1 MKFRNLLVGV
11 IAGVF
16 FFGCDKDSQ
25 MAVHESE
32 LPTLLPVEDVTVHPL
47 GDEMVLSYTSRYDWE
62 IDYDGLDNKDNWLTV
77 KPEKGKAGT
86 TAITVT
92 VKPNLDGESD
102 STHVVFC
109 SRQGDEIDKFKVTQH
124 AAVLDVRISDASD
137 YRTDS
142 TTYVTFDWM
151 KSGSDKG
158 AIFEVESN
166 IHWEIDFSGENSE
179 EQRYL
184 LEEDGKPVLS
194 EKYGLLGDVP
204 DILSFRLSA
213 EDHNLN
219 NQVFPAKITI
229 RPRKVG
235 LDGKDMELDESV
247 SHALTRTIDVRQ
259 DFLLFYLEGMEGCEL
274 KEEATDIYILK
285 KPFSELGYDYLT
297 DHSTA
302 DTYPGEQYFYIVYEK
317 DKVQFSDNDWDGLA
331 DGDELICE
339 GNEELPYKDLLQS
352 DTTHQLDRQCVRK
365 KMRLVVPRP
374 NVNKLPQDA
383 VSDPVP
389 TGKSLMLPLSV
400 GNEPV
405 DTICLDYSQ
414 NLYELELIDYNS
426 DRSFP
431 NLCSDNDKKTVKVRT
446 KGPWKIDDGNK
457 DWLEYNDSG
466 HGTSD
471 IDLMAPKQNLN
482 FKENEA
488 VLTLSTDFKANDP
501 GISDDLHPKFTQKPF
516 IFQIKDDRYDLEN
529 GIEISRLDT
538 KPHNIR
544 FESSGPWTLKMSS
557 TDADDDWLN
566 VGFASYM
573 SDGAVVMADDEGVL
587 NGGAG
592 THEIVMNA
600 INPNE
605 DKEHPRT
612 MTVTITSD
620 LHDGKNVAE
629 ARKNF
634 SITQKVYCFDIDDS
648 VFEKNIPAY
657 KSDEYEFTIDCG
669 APWRVF
675 SAPEWV
681 DEVSVA
687 AGDGTEGKVNITVT
701 FKDNDGTMIETPWNQ
716 DRTGDIVIRS
726 YKSEMTL
733 PEDPNHEGE
742 DKTITVT
749 QDAFVFDVK
758 TNPEYKLG
766 ALETDS
772 QSFKIDCTPGAM
784 WEISK
789 SENWV
794 DLSAAGGYGS
804 ASPSFSL
811 KNNGNL
817 EPRQATVTVSST
829 IVDKSVTFSVSQG
842 AYRFDSTPVLLTEFG
857 ELDDTDRTLDIDCL
871 GPWNV
876 RNKPDWIRIDKMSG
890 SGSDG
895 KVSVRVGSEH
905 NTGGVRSGS
914 FEVYSN
920 VGGVE
925 HTKKISVNQKDF
937 VWEIVSCPESIS
949 HDALKTDSYEMKFK
963 CSGKWTAAVIGNEVK
978 EFPVGLSDT
987 EGQGGRD
994 IEETLSFTVPEN
1006 YKESERN
1013 VKVVI
1018 TSNDDKN
1025 KTQEIP
1031 IAQKAYEFKVD
1042 VRSEECAVLGD
1053 SFTIPITCTGSWA
1066 VELDDAV
1073 KQYLDIVPMSGEGN
1087 GSVFVTVH
1095 PNYQPQVRKGSI
1107 KLVTTDPS
1115 ELERTVSLSQKEY
1128 VFGLDGIPSD
1138 QFDATAQKFGFDVK
1152 CSGNWKVEL
1161 DADAQ
1166 QFITVGKNSGSGD
1179 DSLEFDIDLNKEA
1192 GQRSGNVTVSSTDN
1206 PELKRIV
1213 TVSQAGYVFVVDKDS
1228 KTVATLGETFDIG
1241 VTCTGGW
1248 TTELD
1253 SDAQDFLSVVPQSG
1267 SGNSTVKVKA
1277 SLNKDSSARSGKIT
1291 FTSTDNPAFIKTV
1304 TVSQDGYVWDAE
1316 PIEKEANVLG
1326 EEFTVDVTCTGGW
1339 KAGLDSDAQKFLS
1352 VVPQSGSGNR
1362 TVKVT
1367 ASLNKESSAR
1377 SGKITFTSTDNP
1389 AFTKTVTVSQ
1399 AGYVWD
1405 ATPVEKE
1412 ANVLGEEF
1420 TVDVTCTGGWKA
1432 VFDTDAR
1439 KFLTVDTEYGSG
1451 NRTVKV
1457 KASLNK
1463 ESSARSGKI
1472 MFEST
1477 DNSDFTKIVTVSQD
1491 GYVWDAEP
1499 VEKEANVLGEEFTV
1513 DVTCTGGWKA
1523 VFDTDARKFLT
1534 VDTEYGSGNRT
1545 VKVKA
1550 SLNKDSS
1557 ARSGK
1562 ITFTSTDNP
1571 AFTKTVTVSQKGYIF
1586 SVSPS
1591 QLNVP
1596 VQGDEYT
1603 VNVTCTGSWEAKV
1616 SKGTFFSVTK
1626 ESEQKLKIK
1635 VDSNKLP
1642 ADAAEGTVTPERDGE
1657 IKVSTT
1663 DGSELSLTIKVVQV
1677 GDTGR

>member
-11 IAGVF
+11 IAGIF

-25 MAVHESE
+25 MAVHKSE

-166 IHWEIDFSGENSE
+166 IHWEIDFSSENSE

-339 GNEELPYKDLLQS
+339 GNAELPYKDLLQI

-516 IFQIKDDRYDLEN
+516 IFQIKDDRY

-538 KPHNIR
+538 KPHNIM

-557 TDADDDWLN
+557 TDDDNDWLN

-605 DKEHPRT
+605 DKDNPRT

-634 SITQKVYCFDIDDS
+634 SITQKVYCFDIYDS

-675 SAPEWV
+675 SVPEWV

-772 QSFKIDCTPGAM
+772 QPFEIDCTPGAM

-789 SENWV
+789 SGNWV

-842 AYRFDSTPVLLTEFG
+842 AYRFDSTPVLLTEYG

-1031 IAQKAYEFKVD
+1031 IAQKAYEFKVE

-1087 GSVFVTVH
+1087 GSVSVTVH

-1166 QFITVGKNSGSGD
+1166 QFITVGKNSGFGD

-1389 AFTKTVTVSQ
+1389 AFIKTVTVSQ
-1399 AGYVWD
+1399 DGYVWD

-1472 MFEST
+1472 
-1477 DNSDFTKIVTVSQD
+1477 
-1491 GYVWDAEP
+1491 
-1499 VEKEANVLGEEFTV
+1499 
-1513 DVTCTGGWKA
+1513 
-1523 VFDTDARKFLT
+1523 
-1534 VDTEYGSGNRT
+1534 
-1545 VKVKA
+1545 
-1550 SLNKDSS
+1550 
-1557 ARSGK
+1557 
-1562 ITFTSTDNP
+1562 TFTSTDNP
-1571 AFTKTVTVSQKGYIF
+1571 AFTKTVTVSQDGYIF

-1596 VQGDEYT
+1596 ALESYIF

-1626 ESEQKLKIK
+1626 ESEQELKIK

-1642 ADAAEGTVTPERDGE
+1642 DDAAEGTMTPERDGE

-1663 DGSELSLTIKVVQV
+1663 DGSELSLTIPVKQA
-1677 GDTGR
+1677 GDPSW